1 MEWGT
6 EGAPMTDL
14 TLEEQRRDLLDGVH
28 VTPQVQQGFDA
39 FYQALAL
46 VPAPVVV
53 NTGQVRYSTGSGN

>member
-1 MEWGT
+1 
-6 EGAPMTDL
+6 MTDL